1 MDLLGSYKICVI
13 YFIDYGA
20 DWKPFRWPGSHEIS
34 HFLHL
39 DEKLQFYSQAEFFW
53 NLVVGTYTKLQR
65 LLQVMIYVHLNAW
78 W

>member
-1 MDLLGSYKICVI
+1 MVLTENLFGGLD
-13 YFIDYGA
+13 
-20 DWKPFRWPGSHEIS
+20 HEIS

-78 W
+78 G